1 MKKEKFTIAIAA
13 PKEKVW
19 QILWDD
25 TTYRKWTA
33 VFSEGSKAVSDWK
46 EGSKIHFVNE
56 NNDGMFS
63 VIDKLV
69 DNEIMNFKHLGMLK
83 NGIELPEDE
92 ITKSW
97 SGSMENYL
105 LSNADYGTL
114 LTVEIDIVE
123 EYLAYFNEKFPLALS
138 KVKEL
143 AEEKI

>member
-1 MKKEKFTIAIAA
+1 MEKIQFSVKISA

-19 QILWDD
+19 KTLWED

-33 VFSEGSKAVSDWK
+33 VFSEGSCAKSDWK

-63 VIDKLV
+63 LIDKRV

-83 NGIELPEDE
+83 NGVELPEDE
-92 ITKSW
+92 MTKSW
-97 SGSMENYL
+97 SGSMENYTL
-105 LSNADYGTL
+105 IETEKGTQ
-114 LTVEIDIVE
+114 LTVEIDVVT
-123 EYLAYFNEKFPLALS
+123 EYKEYFSEKFPLALE

-143 AEEKI
+143 SEV